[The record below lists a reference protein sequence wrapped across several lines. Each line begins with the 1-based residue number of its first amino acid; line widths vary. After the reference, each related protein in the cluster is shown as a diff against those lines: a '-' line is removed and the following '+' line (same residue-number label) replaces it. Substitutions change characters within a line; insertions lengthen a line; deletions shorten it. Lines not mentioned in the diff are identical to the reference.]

1 MKYIKLVLE
10 YLIKFEK
17 GRRFF
22 LTALV
27 ALPFAVLAAFALPL
41 DVYFGWFLGHE
52 GQYESFGT
60 LIESQLAG
68 FNVYFFLGTIAAAIL
83 TVASITGMH
92 NFCLRT
98 GKFRIGNLL
107 KGINDNFKASL
118 QVTLYIMAILV
129 IGSLVT
135 AFFVYP
141 IGLIEVSWLV
151 KTLSIILVLVF
162 GGMLTVI
169 ITNFILFMPIMTYN
183 GTSFFRTFSLSIE
196 KTQQASFKKLFF
208 AVLTSVGA
216 VFLIGFVS
224 GLIKNRIAGIVLSIV
239 AYDLVAVYLITL
251 SVLTYFDV
259 EGLEREDSPREYR
272 YKKYEQ

>member
-1 MKYIKLVLE
+1 MKYIKLISE

-17 GRRFF
+17 GRRLF

-27 ALPFAVLAAFALPL
+27 ALPFSVMAAFALPL
-41 DVYFGWFLGHE
+41 DFYFGWYVKHE

-60 LIESQLAG
+60 LIESQLTG
-68 FNVYFFLGTIAAAIL
+68 FNVYFFIGAVVLAIL
-83 TVASITGMH
+83 TVASITGMT

-107 KGINDNFKASL
+107 KGINDHFKSSL
-118 QVTLYIMAILV
+118 QVTLYIMGILV

-141 IGLIEVSWLV
+141 IGLIELPWLV
-151 KTLSIILVLVF
+151 KTLSIIILLIF
-162 GGMLTVI
+162 GGILTVI

-183 GTSFFRTFSLSIE
+183 GTSFLRTFSLSIE
-196 KTQQASFKKLFF
+196 KTQQASFRKLFL
-208 AVLTSVGA
+208 AVLLPVA
-216 VFLIGFVS
+216 VVFILGFISGIIGIRVV
-224 GLIKNRIAGIVLSIV
+224 GIVLSVV

-251 SVLTYFDV
+251 SILTYFDV

-272 YKKYEQ
+272 YKKYEK